1 MSSDRL
7 SFFVPGLPITQG
19 GMKPVPT
26 GDGHTRLV
34 TTGGAGLAQW
44 RKKTTQVAQLTKD
57 LMHWTQLT
65 GPVEISYRFLL
76 PMPGSRPAAQR
87 KLGIAY
93 SWKKPDLDKL
103 MRAISDSLTDAKIWV
118 DDGQVAVSHTAK
130 YEVWDPALTGVE
142 VVVRG
147 CDNDTDQPSLIAF
160 LERTRAHR
168 RR

>member
-1 MSSDRL
+1 MTQL
-7 SFFVPGLPITQG
+7 SFFVSGLPITQG
-19 GMKPVPT
+19 GMKPVPDDR
-26 GDGHTRLV
+26 GGTRLI
-34 TTGGAGLAQW
+34 TTGGDGLKQW
-44 RKKTTQVAQLTKD
+44 RKKTTDIAQLAAN
-57 LMHWTQLT
+57 LAHWVQLT

-147 CDNDTDQPSLIAF
+147 LDNDTDQPLLVAF
-160 LERTRAHR
+160 LDRTRAHR